1 MKRHATDM
9 VSLVF
14 GVLFVFV
21 AAWWAVDRYVDV
33 NIDLPNVGWIA
44 AAALI
49 VLGVIG
55 VVASLR
61 GDRTPVP
68 SSAPP
73 ADEASDPWL
82 MAPVPPAPVL
92 SVPPAPLAPLE
103 PLPPAEPFAPLPPFE
118 PHTPE
123 PPGSTER
130 ISGAASFEPS
140 TAEQPTFE
148 EPPTAT
154 PGDST
159 EEPTPPAKP
168 DH

>member
-21 AAWWAVDRYVDV
+21 AAWWAIDRYVDV
-33 NIDLPNVGWIA
+33 TIDLPNVGWIA

-49 VLGVIG
+49 ALGVIG

-82 MAPVPPAPVL
+82 MAPMPAPVP
-92 SVPPAPLAPLE
+92 SAPPAPLAPLE

-118 PHTPE
+118 PRAPE
-123 PPGSTER
+123 PPESAER
-130 ISGAASFEPS
+130 ISGAASYEPS
-140 TAEQPTFE
+140 TAEEPTF
-148 EPPTAT
+148 
-154 PGDST
+154 

>member
-21 AAWWAVDRYVDV
+21 AAWWAIDRYVDV

-55 VVASLR
+55 IVASLR

-68 SSAPP
+68 SAAPP
-73 ADEASDPWL
+73 ADDASDPWL
-82 MAPVPPAPVL
+82 MAPVPPAPVT
-92 SVPPAPLAPLE
+92 SAPPAPLAPLE

-118 PHTPE
+118 PRTAE
-123 PPGSTER
+123 PPGSAER

-140 TAEQPTFE
+140 TDQEPTFE
-148 EPPTAT
+148 EPTSGTARD
-154 PGDST
+154 GT